1 MAAPC
6 AVPKRQVAG
15 AAAVGVCVLL
25 LANLLCLRWE
35 KLGGLHLATI
45 LLSIPLAAVCGVWF
59 VRGKAAPDM
68 PERSAFRWL
77 CALVVLYV
85 LGFSLLNTA
94 LLNRGVIAHADLAD
108 FEQTVWNTTQGRFL
122 ESSIEAQYF
131 EETIV
136 RVHSFLAAHV
146 SPILAVIALPYAVYP
161 GTFWLFLFGQAAL
174 AVPALVLFRFARDK
188 GLAPASCA
196 LAGVAWLL
204 FPAIIAYRQFYVMI
218 LALPFIALAVL
229 YYERSRLWPFALCSV
244 LIMSVRED
252 MAVTVGA
259 FALVALAQRKPL
271 RWVLAPLALCAVSLV
286 LSYKVIMPAF
296 GGTGLSH
303 FQQPYFGGMSP
314 LAWAWH
320 MLGRPAELAG
330 LAWHALCNAASP
342 SAFLGLGNPLALVS
356 GPSLGFNT
364 LVTRD
369 EVRTVVSH
377 YTQRPA
383 LILLM
388 AAIPA
393 GLSLL
398 RRADRDS
405 VQRCV
410 FPLWL
415 LMCVIGLS
423 WFGHFLGVT
432 RHLVQVRPVRAS
444 LQQLR
449 RVIPRDAVVAAPYTI
464 CAWFGPRRELY
475 AQEFLTHEQWRRVD
489 TVVFGYLG
497 APRAVPAKSRVAAQ
511 LRSVRHGSE
520 WRVVYESPDILVFR
534 RRARPATN
542 NRATQQPNN

>member
-1 MAAPC
+1 M
-6 AVPKRQVAG
+6 PKRQVVA
-15 AAAVGVCVLL
+15 AAAVGMCVLL
-25 LANLLCLRWE
+25 LANLPSLLWE
-35 KLGGLHLATI
+35 KLGGLHTATI
-45 LLSIPLAAVCGVWF
+45 LLSIPFAAVCGIWF
-59 VRGKAAPDM
+59 VRGKAAPVV

-77 CALVVLYV
+77 CAVVVLYV
-85 LGFSLLNTA
+85 LGFTLLGA
-94 LLNRGVIAHADLAD
+94 VLLQRGVIAHADLAD

-131 EETIV
+131 EETIDRV
-136 RVHSFLAAHV
+136 RSFLAAHV
-146 SPILAVIALPYAVYP
+146 SPILAVIALPYALRP
-161 GTFWLFLFGQAAL
+161 GTVWLFLFGQAAL
-174 AVPALVLFRFARDK
+174 AVPALVIFRFARDK
-188 GLAPASCA
+188 GLDPASSA

-204 FPAIIAYRQFYVMI
+204 FPAVIAYRQFYVMI

-259 FALVALAQRKPL
+259 FALVALVQRRPL
-271 RWVLAPLALCAVSLV
+271 RWFLAPLPLCAASLF

-303 FQQPYFGGMSP
+303 FQEPYFGGMSP

-342 SAFLGLGNPLALVS
+342 SAFLGLGSPLALVS

-398 RRADRDS
+398 RRADGDTLHKR
-405 VQRCV
+405 V

-415 LMCVIGLS
+415 FLCVIGLS

-444 LQQLR
+444 VQQLR

-475 AQEFLTHEQWRRVD
+475 AAEFLTHEQWLRVD

-511 LRSVRHGSE
+511 LRSVRQGSA
-520 WRVVYESPDILVFR
+520 WRLVYESPDILVFR
-534 RRARPATN
+534 RPAHPAPGN
-542 NRATQQPNN
+542 